1 MSKQSELFA
10 QELAK
15 LNRATAAL
23 GGHSRLLMMNPNRGK
38 LIKAVVL
45 HAGALLELSQSG
57 QAQSLSVAK
66 QVNAALKPS
75 KSSTADELAAA
86 NAGNASLAP
95 VVDEQLKAGFK
106 ESALTL
112 TLPADVLN
120 HPLSA
125 DGLQLHN
132 PDEQR
137 VTFKSSDE
145 MVLELSNA
153 SELSPVIR
161 GFGDAVITATFH
173 KKGSIAGSKHDVAI
187 TLIREAEQDDD
198 SVELAPEGAEPIGF
212 VRPSADYDLELTLGT
227 DAYIDTLFPLPIEV
241 ANPDDDV
248 LEFESSDESVFGV
261 DAQTGAILPK
271 AEGDAMLIAHIGDVK
286 DELFVSIKS

>member
-10 QELAK
+10 QELVK
-15 LNRATAAL
+15 LNRAVAAL
-23 GGHSRLLMMNPNRGK
+23 GGHSRLLMMNPNRRR
-38 LIKAVVL
+38 LIKSVLL
-45 HAGALLELSQSG
+45 HAGALLELSQNG
-57 QAQSLSVAK
+57 QTPSLSVAR

-75 KSSTADELAAA
+75 ESSIADELATAIA
-86 NAGNASLAP
+86 DDTPLEP
-95 VVDEQLKAGFK
+95 VDETLKPGFK

-112 TLPADVLN
+112 TLPSDALN
-120 HPLSA
+120 HPLMAS
-125 DGLQLHN
+125 GLQLSN

-145 MVLELSNA
+145 MVLSFADA
-153 SELSPVIR
+153 SKFSPVIR

-187 TLIREAEQDDD
+187 SLIREAEQDGDD
-198 SVELAPEGAEPIGF
+198 VELAPEGAGPLGF
-212 VRPSADYDLELTLGT
+212 LRPSPDYDLELTLGT
-227 DAYIDTLFPLPIEV
+227 DAYIDTPFPLPIEV
-241 ANPDDDV
+241 AKSDGGPI
-248 LEFESSDESVFGV
+248 EFESSDETVFAV
-261 DAQTGAILPK
+261 DAETGTLFPK